1 MAQSPPCLVCKSR
14 CATSVATATLFG
26 IYFQSCFFVLLFLLP
41 FPQMHYVFCLVFL
54 THIIPCNVRL
64 DFNELIS
71 EDTVIFDSPRGPYT
85 REVNKGR
92 NITQIGQDEWDRFIA
107 RMDINGAIFSQR
119 ITRLSE
125 DETDMLWEKLPPRD
139 AYVGMPFA
147 TRVTQTM
154 VNYHVMLCIED
165 EEVIAGPRLT
175 TRGVITTCDYVVH
188 TDGHNIFSATRWSNF
203 LAGKNLRVG
212 HTVLVTIRNTPCH
225 DLRIMIVIKFARAK

>member
-1 MAQSPPCLVCKSR
+1 M
-14 CATSVATATLFG
+14 
-26 IYFQSCFFVLLFLLP
+26 CFF
-41 FPQMHYVFCLVFL
+41 LVFL

-107 RMDINGAIFSQR
+107 RMDINGGELMSFSFRRKTSRLAVIYLNYEKYDDDPLDEAIFSQR

-154 VNYHVMLCIED
+154 VNYHVMKLPKNLCVSCGIEPD